1 MYIHPHPN
9 EKHLPRKTPLCSLEF
24 LLSFTAW
31 NMLIL
36 THYTPVFKL
45 YLVWCFTKHSFTS
58 SYHCLL
64 LEDFISFCFAE
75 AWEKK
80 MCDLGCFCCI
90 WLLGFF
96 LLYLSNSDDKLL
108 VQVCFAIVPVCEEP
122 MKIFF
127 LLCENGI
134 TNAEFL
140 QSKILT

>member
-36 THYTPVFKL
+36 THYTPCLQVVLGLMFHKTQFYLFLPLFASWRL
-45 YLVWCFTKHSFTS
+45 YFVL
-58 SYHCLL
+58 
-64 LEDFISFCFAE
+64 FCRSMR
-75 AWEKK
+75 KK

-122 MKIFF
+122 VKIFF